1 MQLVHFNPH
10 FSNTSKI
17 QFRWIFVSIF
27 ISSVLMMIPI
37 IVEGEHDG
45 KFGKPFY
52 ICMTPILPSVLI
64 VVFSALL
71 YRKIKKIQ
79 DDNKALNEGDFA
91 TKETLKDVMY
101 RAKVIM
107 GISAVLVS
115 SLVIYSFQ
123 HLSNVSIHGPG
134 LWEYLYLTNSDS
146 HYLIQI

>member
-1 MQLVHFNPH
+1 
-10 FSNTSKI
+10 
-17 QFRWIFVSIF
+17 
-27 ISSVLMMIPI
+27 MMIPL
-37 IVEGEHDG
+37 IVEEEHDG

-52 ICMTPILPSVLI
+52 ICMSTILPSVLI
-64 VVFSALL
+64 VVVSALL

-123 HLSNVSIHGPG
+123 HLSNVSIQGDVG
-134 LWEYLYLTNSDS
+134 
-146 HYLIQI
+146 